1 MNLHHLGG
9 YLIVGLFCC
18 TLHADEN
25 RPSATYKADWKSL
38 DTRPNP
44 QWFGDAKFGI
54 FIHWG
59 VYAVPAWGPK
69 NRYAE
74 WYWYD
79 MMNKESATW
88 KFHKRTFGE
97 DFPYQHFAH
106 DFRAELFDPDQWAD
120 IMARSG
126 AKYVVL
132 TSKHHEG
139 FCLWP
144 NEQSWN
150 WNSMDIGPKRDL
162 CGDLTAAVRKRG
174 LKMGFYYS
182 LYEWFN
188 PLFTSDVHAY
198 VNTHMMPQLK
208 DLVQRYQP
216 DIVWPD
222 GEWNHPSKVWRSEE
236 FLAWLYNDS
245 KAPKDVAVNDRWGKE
260 ARNTHGGFAT
270 PEYGHLPDGRLVNA
284 GRWEE
289 CQGMGLSFGYN
300 RNETVDEYRTS
311 TQLVHLLI
319 DVASRGG
326 NLLLDIGPTADG
338 RIPEIMQQ
346 RLLDIGKWLRV
357 NGEAIYGSK
366 AWRVQGEDE
375 RLTKKKSLSDGKF
388 PLVTKEIKS
397 NTVCYTAKGDVIY
410 ALVLVWPGEKLV
422 LREPNPKSS
431 PKVSM
436 LGLNKSLKAK
446 HQNGRLVIDMDL
458 RPDEIP
464 CQHAFVFRVEGCE

>member
-1 MNLHHLGG
+1 
-9 YLIVGLFCC
+9 
-18 TLHADEN
+18 
-25 RPSATYKADWKSL
+25 
-38 DTRPNP
+38 
-44 QWFGDAKFGI
+44 
-54 FIHWG
+54 
-59 VYAVPAWGPK
+59 
-69 NRYAE
+69 
-74 WYWYD
+74 
-79 MMNKESATW
+79 
-88 KFHKRTFGE
+88 
-97 DFPYQHFAH
+97 
-106 DFRAELFDPDQWAD
+106 
-120 IMARSG
+120 
-126 AKYVVL
+126 
-132 TSKHHEG
+132 
-139 FCLWP
+139 
-144 NEQSWN
+144 
-150 WNSMDIGPKRDL
+150 
-162 CGDLTAAVRKRG
+162 
-174 LKMGFYYS
+174 
-182 LYEWFN
+182 
-188 PLFTSDVHAY
+188 
-198 VNTHMMPQLK
+198 
-208 DLVQRYQP
+208 
-216 DIVWPD
+216 
-222 GEWNHPSKVWRSEE
+222 
-236 FLAWLYNDS
+236 
-245 KAPKDVAVNDRWGKE
+245 
-260 ARNTHGGFAT
+260 
-270 PEYGHLPDGRLVNA
+270 
-284 GRWEE
+284 
-289 CQGMGLSFGYN
+289 MGLSFGYN